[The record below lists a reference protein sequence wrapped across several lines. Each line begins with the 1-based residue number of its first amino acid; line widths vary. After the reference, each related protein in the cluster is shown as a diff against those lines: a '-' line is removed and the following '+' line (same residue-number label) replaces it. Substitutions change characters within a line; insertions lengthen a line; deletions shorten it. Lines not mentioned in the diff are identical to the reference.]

1 MAKICPVI
9 IAWSLHTC
17 SPVFSTLTFSDYSQC
32 ISGTMWPFMFAQ
44 IRHHTNILIA
54 NTTKTILFYY
64 CISHCLY
71 EIKQTTNTQV
81 GLQLKRRLFDKSN
94 TKYIPSASKQS
105 VLMKLLWPSSS
116 CSSCPWISF
125 TFAFQILIT
134 ES

>member
-1 MAKICPVI
+1 MTKVCPVI
-9 IAWSLHTC
+9 IAWSLHIC
-17 SPVFSTLTFSDYSQC
+17 LPVLSTLTFSDYSEF
-32 ISGTMWPFMFAQ
+32 ISGTMCPFMFIQ

-54 NTTKTILFYY
+54 NTAKTILFYY
-64 CISHCLY
+64 SILHCLY
-71 EIKQTTNTQV
+71 EINQTSNTYV
-81 GLQLKRRLFDKSN
+81 GFQLKTIWKSN
-94 TKYIPSASKQS
+94 TKYTPSASKQS